1 MNNSDN
7 LSIILQNWS
16 SSFFR
21 ISIHDLM
28 HFLRSSGLSMSQFA
42 VLLRIY
48 HHGPCEITDLVKILQ
63 STKAGAGQL
72 IERMEQQGLV
82 ERKVSEE
89 DRRAR
94 IVFLTAQG
102 KNLVEQSF
110 MARDQW
116 IQKVLKEIPIE
127 QHFALAE
134 VLQVLAESI
143 SKLENKSR
151 S

>member
-7 LSIILQNWS
+7 LSVILKNWS
-16 SSFFR
+16 STFFR

-48 HHGPCEITDLVKILQ
+48 HHGPCEIANLVKILQ

-82 ERKVSEE
+82 ERKVSAM

-94 IVFLTAQG
+94 IVFLTDRG
-102 KNLVEQSF
+102 KSLVEESCT
-110 MARDQW
+110 ARDQW
-116 IQKVLKEIPIE
+116 IQELVKEISVE
-127 QHFALAE
+127 QLNSVTEA
-134 VLQVLAESI
+134 LQVLVEST
-143 SKLENKSR
+143 SKLENKPPL
-151 S
+151 